1 MTALQPT
8 INAASAVN
16 LGGDRSQTAAAKAEP
31 AIPAKTWIA
40 VIGATLGAF
49 MAVLNIQIVNAS
61 LADIQGAI
69 GAGIDDGGWIST
81 SYLIAEI
88 VVIPLS
94 GWLAQVFSI
103 RRYLLTNAVLFLLL
117 SVACAFAQDL
127 PQMIVLRAIQGFTGG
142 VLIPMAFTLIIT
154 LLPKSKQPVGLALFA
169 LSATFAPAIGPTIGG
184 YLTENWGWQFIFYV
198 NLVPGAVMI
207 AMLWFSLE
215 AKPMKLS
222 LLREGDWV
230 GIATM
235 AIGLSALQTVLE
247 EGNKDDWFGS
257 AFIVRLSVIAAVA
270 LTAFLWIELTTKKP
284 LLNLRLLLR
293 RNFGFGMLANFLL
306 GIALYGSVFIL
317 PVYLSRIQ
325 GYNAEQIGM
334 VLAWTGLPQLL
345 LIPLVPRL
353 MKRFDPRLIIGIG
366 FALFAASNFM
376 NIYMTNDYATDQLF
390 WPNIVRALGQALV
403 MAPLSAVATAG
414 IEAENAGSA
423 SGLFNMMRNLGGAV
437 GIAVAADLPDQ
448 ARAVSLQRAD
458 AVGLD
463 AGTGDPQPDRAV
475 DPIFPQSRRRRSR
488 RSNASRGD
496 RDRRDRAEA
505 GFHSRLQRHILP
517 ARRRADCR
525 THRNLTAEE
534 AGPSCQRR
542 RTLGLFDQPLPT
554 PPTRRTTMKPRMNF
568 YQAAPDTIKA
578 LSALETQIQGSGL
591 EKSLIELVKTRAS
604 QINGCAYC
612 INMHTEDARKQGE
625 TEQRLYLLNAW
636 RESPLYTDRERAA
649 LAWTEA
655 LTLIAETHAPD
666 DLYADVR
673 AHFNEAETVNLTMLI
688 GAINAWNR
696 LAIAFRAMH
705 PVKVKAAVA

>member
-1 MTALQPT
+1 MTVLQST
-8 INAASAVN
+8 LNAASAAN
-16 LGGDRSQTAAAKAEP
+16 LGGQSSQAAAPAKAEP
-31 AIPAKTWIA
+31 ATSAKTWIA

-94 GWLAQVFSI
+94 GWLATVFSI
-103 RRYLLTNAVLFLLL
+103 RRYLLTNAILFLIL

-127 PQMIVLRAIQGFTGG
+127 PQMIVLRAIQGFSGG

-154 LLPKSKQPVGLALFA
+154 LLPKAKQPIGLALFA

-215 AKPMKLS
+215 ARPMKRS
-222 LLREGDWV
+222 LLREGDWA

-257 AFIVRLSVIAAVA
+257 AFIVKLSVIAAVA

-437 GIAVAADLPDQ
+437 GIATLQTILTKREQYHSNVLMQSVSMLEQATRNRIDQLTQYFINHGVADHAE
-448 ARAVSLQRAD
+448 ATHRAVIAIGRVVQKQA
-458 AVGLD
+458 
-463 AGTGDPQPDRAV
+463 
-475 DPIFPQSRRRRSR
+475 F
-488 RSNASRGD
+488 
-496 RDRRDRAEA
+496 
-505 GFHSRLQRHILP
+505 IL
-517 ARRRADCR
+517 AF
-525 THRNLTAEE
+525 
-534 AGPSCQRR
+534 S
-542 RTLGLFDQPLPT
+542 
-554 PPTRRTTMKPRMNF
+554 
-568 YQAAPDTIKA
+568 DTF
-578 LSALETQIQGSGL
+578 
-591 EKSLIELVKTRAS
+591 
-604 QINGCAYC
+604 
-612 INMHTEDARKQGE
+612 
-625 TEQRLYLLNAW
+625 YLLGV
-636 RESPLYTDRERAA
+636 A
-649 LAWTEA
+649 LIVA
-655 LTLIAETHAPD
+655 LIATLLLKKPD
-666 DLYADVR
+666 HLASGG
-673 AHFNEAETVNLTMLI
+673 AH
-688 GAINAWNR
+688 
-696 LAIAFRAMH
+696 
-705 PVKVKAAVA
+705 